1 MQETYSIVHNFRVR
15 IWLAACASLAA
26 VCAEAR
32 LKDSVDLYVQDG
44 LQLNYD
50 GIRNAGVSAAHDAD
64 AATWVNLG
72 SLGTGYNLARLRDD
86 GASEGWQADGYT
98 FWGANAFW
106 VKKNL
111 EIPVNYT
118 VQVLVDAKTAD
129 QTKGNMGYIFFPGGT
144 DANGKNNW
152 QYLSLV
158 VREDSNSAGKRT
170 RLNNNNATGSS
181 SAPDLAGTAFTYLTA
196 QLNGTDK
203 WTALFSGTTP
213 PTSGDN
219 YKVATTPTATTFAS
233 TWALGGNA
241 DTSKKTTG
249 QGLRGTIKS
258 FRFYNRVLAP
268 EELEWNRKVDE
279 ARFFGG
285 AMPALSVTNAV
296 VASSPSFLGG
306 SEANGVYAVDGEGYT
321 FTAPATKTDRGID
334 YELTGYSLETWDAE
348 GGVWGE
354 PVEHA
359 GENACAVTDAGKV
372 RITWKYRAVSGLVTP
387 ALATGYGVE
396 DYVQDGLIVNYD
408 GIRNVGANLPHDP
421 NALVWRNVAPAGG
434 HHMTRYCYPTNV
446 TNVKVDAEPGVYD
459 DGSMWTDDGFF
470 FSGRGSHFWCE
481 DKVTLGQ
488 RYTMQALVDARPSD
502 QTVNTITYIMSTSPW
517 NYSTIGIRNQ
527 KANDTPM
534 YLVVDTQLGDSGA
547 RRPSLAMRARYEY
560 ATGMVDTFDVG
571 GQEVTGA
578 AFFDGTRAP
587 AYTELN
593 ASEWPT
599 SGWLTGRV
607 ATANSTKLVLG
618 GFHGSFSIA
627 SAQMFA
633 GKVKSFRLYDRVLTT
648 AELELNRRVDDARF
662 FGTLVETNVVV
673 ETSHSFLS
681 GAEAVGVYGVL
692 KSHTFTAP
700 TAATDRGID
709 YALVGYTL
717 ETWDATKN
725 EWGAAVSCAGAN
737 YTYTTGSSPAKVRL
751 VWQWKATRGLRTAAD
766 YDVQDYA
773 PVGLVLNYDGIRNV
787 GAGAPH
793 DAKVRGWVNAAPC
806 GGRDLVWGGGTIN
819 WKEDG
824 FAFDK
829 KSVFNLADLGYLPPA
844 YTFQTL
850 VDATTTDQ
858 NGIGYI
864 LFGRADGDDNSYWK
878 KCSLGI
884 RSSAYNN
891 ETDTY
896 YFVAD
901 TPLGGRAW
909 IHDVDCSY
917 ATAIMNK
924 TYALMFPG
932 VDQADTPGKQRRNA
946 SSGMSNPGY
955 DFPKGFVVGGVDA
968 NNGQNLKGRL
978 KSFRYYDRVLTNEEL
993 VRNRNVDS
1001 ARYFGTLAT
1010 TNVFVRPAKFG
1021 NGQTETGAFKV
1032 EGSWTFTAGAAID
1045 GKGEPVSLAG
1055 YVLETLKNGEWTDRT
1070 LHTGSSYTYEEGM
1083 SPATVRLTWRWNVG
1097 LIVIVE

>member
-1 MQETYSIVHNFRVR
+1 MS
-15 IWLAACASLAA
+15 
-26 VCAEAR
+26 
-32 LKDSVDLYVQDG
+32 
-44 LQLNYD
+44 
-50 GIRNAGVSAAHDAD
+50 
-64 AATWVNLG
+64 
-72 SLGTGYNLARLRDD
+72 
-86 GASEGWQADGYT
+86 
-98 FWGANAFW
+98 
-106 VKKNL
+106 
-111 EIPVNYT
+111 
-118 VQVLVDAKTAD
+118 
-129 QTKGNMGYIFFPGGT
+129 
-144 DANGKNNW
+144 
-152 QYLSLV
+152 
-158 VREDSNSAGKRT
+158 
-170 RLNNNNATGSS
+170 
-181 SAPDLAGTAFTYLTA
+181 
-196 QLNGTDK
+196 
-203 WTALFSGTTP
+203 
-213 PTSGDN
+213 
-219 YKVATTPTATTFAS
+219 
-233 TWALGGNA
+233 
-241 DTSKKTTG
+241 
-249 QGLRGTIKS
+249 
-258 FRFYNRVLAP
+258 
-268 EELEWNRKVDE
+268 
-279 ARFFGG
+279 
-285 AMPALSVTNAV
+285 
-296 VASSPSFLGG
+296 
-306 SEANGVYAVDGEGYT
+306 
-321 FTAPATKTDRGID
+321 
-334 YELTGYSLETWDAE
+334 
-348 GGVWGE
+348 
-354 PVEHA
+354 
-359 GENACAVTDAGKV
+359 
-372 RITWKYRAVSGLVTP
+372 
-387 ALATGYGVE
+387 
-396 DYVQDGLIVNYD
+396 
-408 GIRNVGANLPHDP
+408 
-421 NALVWRNVAPAGG
+421 
-434 HHMTRYCYPTNV
+434 RYCYPTNL
-446 TNVKVDAEPGVYD
+446 TDVKVDAVPGAYD